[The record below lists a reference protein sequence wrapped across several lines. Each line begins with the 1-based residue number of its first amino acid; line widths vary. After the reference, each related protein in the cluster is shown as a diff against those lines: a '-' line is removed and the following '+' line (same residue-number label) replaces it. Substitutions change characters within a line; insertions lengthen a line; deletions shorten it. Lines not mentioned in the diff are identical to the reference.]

1 MVAMSA
7 PAYRPNSF
15 FVRSVLALGIA
26 LMQCSAALAQTQT
39 DRIWLA
45 GRYDGNRLVVYF
57 DAVQFNGTVPH
68 DAEKLICPIAVG
80 FFCPVKIPASYLA
93 QFQKGPNMEHF
104 ALGDKYEV
112 VDGSGLLTVTVT
124 TLLGFESDEG
134 VGNDSFI
141 GALATLESDK
151 QDWLM
156 YTPNYLAVRR
166 HRELPD
172 GAGKSPERTRTV
184 FASLVN
190 EPVRFDIQSKIVELL
205 NARVNSLATDAQRH
219 EVENDAPLFAVQQ
232 FRLAD
237 GSQRYYARAAWK
249 SGRGPL
255 GKLCYSL
262 GALIAPL
269 PTLHLLAVE
278 PAASFEYLPDLLN
291 VIDLGGGNAGIIFSE
306 HGDDNA
312 SLSLVEYRDGM
323 DLGHMPI
330 LQSIGSG
337 E

>member
-1 MVAMSA
+1 MSA
-7 PAYRPNSF
+7 PSYPFKSF
-15 FVRSVLALGIA
+15 LVQLVLTLGIA
-26 LMQCSAALAQTQT
+26 AMQCSAALAQTQP
-39 DRIWLA
+39 DRLWLA

-57 DAVQFNGTVPH
+57 DAVQFNGTVPR
-68 DAEKLICPIAVG
+68 DAEKLACPIAVG
-80 FFCPVKIPASYLA
+80 FFCPVKLPASYIA
-93 QFQKGPNMEHF
+93 QFQKGPNMEHYV
-104 ALGDKYEV
+104 LGDKYDV
-112 VDGSGLLTVTVT
+112 VDGSGLLSVTVT

-141 GALATLESDK
+141 GALATLENDK

-184 FASLVN
+184 FAGLVN
-190 EPVRFDIQSKIVELL
+190 EPIRFDIQTQIVNLL
-205 NARVNSLATDAQRH
+205 NDRMNSLATDAQRREGEN
-219 EVENDAPLFAVQQ
+219 EVPIFAAQQ

-249 SGRGPL
+249 SGRGPR
-255 GKLCYSL
+255 GKVIYGL
-262 GALIAPL
+262 GAWIAPL
-269 PTLHLLAVE
+269 PTMHLLAVE
-278 PAASFEYLPDLLN
+278 PAAGFEYLPNLLN

-306 HGDDNA
+306 HGDDSA

-323 DLGHMPI
+323 DVGHMPI